1 MILKLVKSHQPHG
14 ANKTKRQ
21 TKLLKANQT
30 FSKGILTLF
39 MTVFATLGS
48 FFLLSSLAAP
58 NPNLHG
64 DLNNDNTV
72 NGLDLSLLVSNYA
85 TSHAAADVDGN
96 GTVNIIDLSIL
107 LSQFGQ
113 TYNPG
118 GSGTTRDVFPGQS
131 ITAAI
136 NASAAGDTVK
146 LHAGNYPA
154 LNLTKSF
161 SITNPLNIVG
171 ESGVVIAGITLPN
184 VSGYDISSITSSIP
198 DDRNCCNASAF
209 YISGTT
215 HNITLSNST
224 LSGGFVTLKF
234 YSGSDN
240 EANWAHDI
248 YVHDNDIHGTGGD
261 LIHVDCLKDSIFE
274 HNFIHDPGAYFAA
287 SDEHHDGIQ
296 DQSSDNLQIIRN
308 TFKADAVTPGQA
320 QGTGQAM
327 LLQSEEA
334 FPNRF
339 VTNTLVANNLVY
351 DWNFGLSVQIL
362 EGNVGTKFVNNTV
375 YAGGLDGTSLTIS
388 SGPMTS
394 SNTQIWNNIL
404 DSSFLNDG
412 GSEISFY
419 DTNWFRVQ
427 ARNGMSGSH
436 FSTGDPKFVDTTGG
450 FALKPT
456 SPAKNLGLTR
466 TGTPTTDIDA
476 ATRPTPPELGARL

>member
-1 MILKLVKSHQPHG
+1 MILGVVKSHHKNG
-14 ANKTKRQ
+14 AVKLKRQ
-21 TKLLKANQT
+21 AKMLKVGQS
-30 FSKGILTLF
+30 FSKSRLTLF
-39 MTVFATLGS
+39 AVVFAALS
-48 FFLLSSLAAP
+48 SFLLLHSLAAP

-64 DLNNDNTV
+64 DLNNDDTV
-72 NGLDLSLLVSNYA
+72 NSADLTLLLNNYA
-85 TSHAAADVDGN
+85 TQHAAADVDSS
-96 GTVNIIDLSIL
+96 GTVNVIDLSIL

-113 TYNPG
+113 SVSAG
-118 GSGTTRDVFPGQS
+118 GTTRDVFPGQS
-131 ITAAI
+131 ITSVI
-136 NASAAGDTVK
+136 NASAAGDTVRI
-146 LHAGNYPA
+146 HAGNYPA

-161 SITNPLNIVG
+161 SSSNPLNIVG

-184 VSGYDISSITSSIP
+184 VSGYNISSITSSVP

-215 HNITLSNST
+215 NHITLSNST
-224 LSGGFVTLKF
+224 LHGGFVTLKF

-248 YVHDNDIHGTGGD
+248 YIHDNDISGTGGD

-351 DWNFGLSVQIL
+351 NWNFGLSVQIL
-362 EGNVGTKFVNNTV
+362 EGNIGTKFVNNTV

-388 SGPMTS
+388 SGPMAS
-394 SNTQIWNNIL
+394 SGIEIWNNIL

-456 SPAKNLGLTR
+456 SPAKSLGLTR
-466 TGTPTTDIDA
+466 AGTPTTDIDA
-476 ATRPTPPELGARL
+476 AARPTPPELGARL